1 MLNFRPGDSEN
12 CPEWV
17 MIELQG
23 DLETK
28 SQAASLSGKF
38 IGDLHYTKKV
48 CLLFVNHERFLLN
61 IENKSTPGEPEKK
74 KTKTRNLS
82 ILNKMAKIMARSYQ
96 WQ

>member
-1 MLNFRPGDSEN
+1 MSFSPHESVLFVALQPSSMSDFVLPPFSPGESEN

-38 IGDLHYTKKV
+38 IGDLY
-48 CLLFVNHERFLLN
+48 F
-61 IENKSTPGEPEKK
+61 
-74 KTKTRNLS
+74 TR
-82 ILNKMAKIMARSYQ
+82 R
-96 WQ
+96 

>member
-1 MLNFRPGDSEN
+1 MGLLYTGQNISIHVGFFLGAGIPNNLIPLLNFRPGDSEN

-48 CLLFVNHERFLLN
+48 EFIV
-61 IENKSTPGEPEKK
+61 S
-74 KTKTRNLS
+74 
-82 ILNKMAKIMARSYQ
+82 
-96 WQ
+96 